1 MRNKAPLALMEQ
13 VVMVLVFAL
22 SAALCL
28 QGFALANRISA
39 RLENRNQAVA
49 LAQNAAEL
57 VKYYD
62 GDYTHA
68 AQQINDTLE
77 ENVLRVEIAPLT
89 SASPLLGTAQIRVL
103 HEEEIV
109 FEITVAWQKEE
120 QHAEK

>member
-1 MRNKAPLALMEQ
+1 MRNKSPLALMEQ
-13 VVMVLVFAL
+13 ILMVLVFAL

-28 QGFALANRISA
+28 QGFTLANRISA

-62 GDYTHA
+62 GDFTQAERQLNGTWDENILH
-68 AQQINDTLE
+68 LE
-77 ENVLRVEIAPLT
+77 ITPAV
-89 SASPLLGTAQIRVL
+89 SASPFLGAAQIKVL

-109 FEITVAWQKEE
+109 FEIIVAWQKEE